1 MKIGLLI
8 PSTSNNREW
17 NSLKESY
24 LYNLTFKTFLLTHD
38 PAHEYIIYIGID
50 RGDKIYDDAQQQ
62 DLFFRFKLIYKNIS
76 CRFIYI
82 DADKGHLTKMWN
94 QLFRLAYDEGCEY
107 FYQCGDDIKFTTKG
121 WINDSITMLQSN
133 KNIGITGPTNNNN
146 FILTQVFVSRVHM
159 EIFNYFFPETI
170 LNWGC
175 DDWYNAVYKPD
186 YYFPLKDHYCSNEGG
201 SPRYVV
207 NNNPTFW
214 LSYKKNVDIL
224 RRKSLLKGVEDR
236 PMIDQYINSLN

>member
-24 LYNLTFKTFLLTHD
+24 LYNLTFKTFLLTQD
-38 PAHEYIIYIGID
+38 PEHEYIIYIGID
-50 RGDKIYDDAQQQ
+50 RGDKIYDNVQQQ
-62 DLFFRFKLIYKNIS
+62 NMFHRFKIIYKNLNF
-76 CRFIYI
+76 RFIYI

-94 QLFRLAYDEGCEY
+94 QLFRIAYDEGCDY

-121 WINDSITMLQSN
+121 WINDSIAILQAN

-214 LSYKKNVDIL
+214 LNYKKNVDKL
-224 RRKSLLKGVEDR
+224 RKRSLLKGIKDK
-236 PMIDQYINSLN
+236 PMVDHYVNSLN